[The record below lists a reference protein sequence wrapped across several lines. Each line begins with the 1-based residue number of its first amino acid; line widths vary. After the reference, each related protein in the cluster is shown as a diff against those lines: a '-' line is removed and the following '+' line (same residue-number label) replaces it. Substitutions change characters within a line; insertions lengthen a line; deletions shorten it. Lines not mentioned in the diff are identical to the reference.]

1 MQLTRRLCSHDA
13 AGSGVTVDLP
23 KRRDYQKGVS
33 YYQKGLYHY
42 QKGVGY
48 YQEGIDAYL
57 KILNGFFDNKAA
69 RTGNS
74 NQIPKHSIV
83 G

>member
-1 MQLTRRLCSHDA
+1 MQPRRCRERGHGRPSQA
-13 AGSGVTVDLP
+13 QRLP
-23 KRRDYQKGVS
+23 EGVS